1 MPQQYFS
8 RKKFLSLKQFL
19 KVGCLLKNIRYIKL
33 TKGFYMS
40 IMKDNESCNDFI
52 NRIKQETPEKWQEA
66 FQMCFFIVNK
76 RLPTQEEIELERN
89 LTD

>member
-1 MPQQYFS
+1 
-8 RKKFLSLKQFL
+8 
-19 KVGCLLKNIRYIKL
+19 
-33 TKGFYMS
+33 MS